1 MFHVQVIDLVSIRYE
16 FLMVLTIQSSQKLYE
31 KYSFFSAPTEIV
43 LIGSFFLSDYLN
55 IQVSCSRLSPPCTC
69 HSALLCVCVLPHF
82 VMQTFS
88 VYLIAVNACCASI
101 RMKFNSYFGSWQLL
115 TAGRGS
121 SSSSCSL
128 TAPDYVCT
136 VGRRNLTVSQ
146 S

>member
-16 FLMVLTIQSSQKLYE
+16 FLIVLTIESSQRLYE
-31 KYSFFSAPTEIV
+31 KYSFCCAPTEIV

-101 RMKFNSYFGSWQLL
+101 RMKFNSYFGSYNSELATANSRQRQQQQQLL
-115 TAGRGS
+115 VNS
-121 SSSSCSL
+121 SGLCL
-128 TAPDYVCT
+128 HCWQT
-136 VGRRNLTVSQ
+136 
-146 S
+146 

>member
-16 FLMVLTIQSSQKLYE
+16 FLMVLTIESSRRLYE

-55 IQVSCSRLSPPCTC
+55 IQVSCSRLSPLCTC

-101 RMKFNSYFGSWQLL
+101 RMKFNSYFGSYNSELATANSRQRQQQQQQLL
-115 TAGRGS
+115 VNRSGLCLHCWQT
-121 SSSSCSL
+121 
-128 TAPDYVCT
+128 
-136 VGRRNLTVSQ
+136 
-146 S
+146 